1 MEQDRILCW
10 CYRSLQMNVSYGV
23 RLMQRDYRSFWSV
36 LDLEQLILPSGSPG
50 HVFFLKGRGVACV
63 CLCVILCVCVFVC
76 LGMLLSLYS
85 MYTLFILMKWC
96 TALLRVREKKMFH
109 WEIIMQ
115 WWQCDCRSFKQNLK
129 LRNKSNTKLWNSMQQ
144 FLYKTVT
151 GVVRIKYIKHIQHG

>member
-1 MEQDRILCW
+1 
-10 CYRSLQMNVSYGV
+10 
-23 RLMQRDYRSFWSV
+23 MQRDYRSFWSV

-63 CLCVILCVCVFVC
+63 CLCVLLCVCCFC
-76 LGMLLSLYS
+76 LFGDASLLVLYVHSLHLNEMMHS
-85 MYTLFILMKWC
+85 SPAC
-96 TALLRVREKKMFH
+96 SRKKMFH